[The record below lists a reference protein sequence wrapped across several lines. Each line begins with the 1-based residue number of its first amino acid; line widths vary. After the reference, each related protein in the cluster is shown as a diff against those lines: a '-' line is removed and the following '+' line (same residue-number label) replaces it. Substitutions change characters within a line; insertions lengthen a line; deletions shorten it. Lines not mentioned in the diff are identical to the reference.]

1 MIGIGII
8 IGLVLMTIIMPFL
21 QLVIERV
28 EELKKEAA
36 ENADKAI
43 DSDPK
48 KIDVDKVSNFWVGS
62 ENSYRRVLNIL
73 NAL

>member
-1 MIGIGII
+1 MLNISNIDK
-8 IGLVLMTIIMPFL
+8 
-21 QLVIERV
+21 V
-28 EELKKEAA
+28 EDDA
-36 ENADKAI
+36 NDKAI

-73 NAL
+73 NALFV